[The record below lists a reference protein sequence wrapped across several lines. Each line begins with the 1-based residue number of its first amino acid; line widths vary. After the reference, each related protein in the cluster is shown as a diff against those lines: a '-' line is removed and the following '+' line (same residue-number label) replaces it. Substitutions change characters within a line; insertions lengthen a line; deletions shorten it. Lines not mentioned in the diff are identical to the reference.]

1 MTLQDTHKKLRK
13 RRLQNIPLN
22 FLCILI
28 AGSGLIWVANY
39 FWKYIHYEITNDAFI
54 DQYVSPLNIRASGYI
69 KEVRFKEHQYVH
81 QGDTLLI
88 LDNREYQIKVK
99 EAEAAL
105 LDVKG
110 SKEVLHSGIET
121 SQTNIAV
128 QDANI
133 AEAKAK
139 LWQLEQ
145 DYRRFARLLKEES
158 VPEQQ
163 YEQVKASYKAAQ
175 ARYQALLE
183 QRKAAQSQFTET
195 TRRTTSA
202 EAAILSKEASLDLAR
217 LNLSYT
223 VLTAPYDGY
232 MGRRTLEPGQYV
244 QAGQTISYL
253 VRNTDKWVTANY
265 KETQIIH
272 IYIRQEVRIK
282 VDALPGKVF
291 HGTVTAISE
300 ATGSKYSLVPTDN
313 SAGMAIAYPI
323 VPKVLDALSSKFL
336 LLTDLSIQFLLSWVC
351 ARSQNIDLVIICSF
365 FIGFLKGFLMLWF
378 IRRATKIFS
387 PKNVRSEFYSY
398 FYPLVFAGG
407 QVSMIVTAELVYHYN
422 WQYMYYFMMMMMLMA
437 SILIVIVCFRHNR
450 PLKPI
455 RLSELHIREM
465 LVIATGLLMLMYV
478 INYGKV
484 LDWMS
489 SFKIRLYLVIAPI
502 LIAFFIWKQYHSKQ
516 PYVNLAPLYQPKAI
530 VGYLYMML
538 VMFFSTST
546 TLLTNYMTS
555 ILKVDSTHT
564 YQLYIYLLPGYALG
578 AFICFWWF
586 RWQRW
591 RFRFLIAGG
600 MSCFAAFFGIL
611 YFTVSPESTYEMLFL
626 PVFLRGLGMLVLI
639 IAFALFAVE
648 ELNPKFLLANAFFL
662 ICFRSVLA
670 PILAT
675 SFYSNTLYRLEQ
687 KYMYSLSETISQT
700 DPLAA
705 SQFNQSLTQHLAQG
719 HEYTEATQMA
729 TQTLYATLQQQSLLL
744 SLKHILGYLFV
755 ISLVIAIVSR
765 FIPFHKTIRVKYTKA
780 GDDMV

>member
-163 YEQVKASYKAAQ
+163 YEQAKASYKAAQ

-272 IYIRQEVRIK
+272 IYIGQEVRIK

-407 QVSMIVTAELVYHYN
+407 QVSMIVTAELAYHYN
-422 WQYMYYFMMMMMLMA
+422 WQYMYYFMMMMLMA

-586 RWQRW
+586 RWQHW